1 MAKMRNFTFDNGKET
16 KTIEALGYRRAVRSY
31 QSSANLKEDGNV
43 VNVEWTSK
51 KGNLEGMRQILPLG
65 REKKLR

>member
-1 MAKMRNFTFDNGKET
+1 MRTFT
-16 KTIEALGYRRAVRSY
+16 LGYRRAVRSY
-31 QSSANLKEDGNV
+31 QSSANLKDDGNI